1 VTTLTGNRHVR
12 SFSFHFFFSGQIDF
26 NSSDN
31 RRAQIFLARL
41 VIVRNDIT
49 RAYLDFSGRIQ
60 WKKKKNR
67 AGEWRRRGKKMFTKE
82 VARVN

>member
-60 WKKKKNR
+60 WKKKKTELESG
-67 AGEWRRRGKKMFTKE
+67 GEEEKKCLRKKS
-82 VARVN
+82 RV